1 LGGFTLPLLPPCQF
15 SLSIAFLFLYVSF
28 IFAGDADKQRLI
40 DHVNDMGLSEFET
53 HILNCAASIA
63 DLPFVEVE
71 DLKAVGLVA
80 GTARRIVAKISG
92 TTRTFVCPS
101 LFFFRFFTASHSIA
115 LPLLFNRSSII
126 LQSLFS
132 HSSVT
137 LQSLFSHSSAILQQ
151 SLFNHS
157 SVTLQ
162 SQSLFHHS
170 SNPSITLQLQP
181 YFSVLTLVAFF
192 SSYIRRKR
200 WYCWRKWRK
209 QCRLQR

>member
-1 LGGFTLPLLPPCQF
+1 
-15 SLSIAFLFLYVSF
+15 LSIASPFLYVSF

-80 GTARRIVAKISG
+80 GTARRIVAKSSG

-101 LFFFRFFTASHSIA
+101 LFFFRFFTASHSIT
-115 LPLLFNRSSII
+115 LPLLFNHSSII

-137 LQSLFSHSSAILQQ
+137 LQSLFSHSSAILQPFFFKHSSITLQ
-151 SLFNHS
+151 SLFFNHS
-157 SVTLQ
+157 SITLQ
-162 SQSLFHHS
+162 SLCNLTFHHS